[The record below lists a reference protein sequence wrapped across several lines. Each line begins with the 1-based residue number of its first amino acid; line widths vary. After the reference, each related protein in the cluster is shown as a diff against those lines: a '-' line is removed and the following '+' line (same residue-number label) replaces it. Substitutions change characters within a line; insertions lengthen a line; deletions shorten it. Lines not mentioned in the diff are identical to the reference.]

1 MMDRRIGFGLFFF
14 ALVISLSATA
24 NAQLEVNG
32 GFTHLTGDF
41 GLNGFNGA
49 AGWQFKPQVELTVD
63 TDFVWN
69 TSKTGV
75 FDLAPT
81 TGEFIIKSNLQN
93 YMGGGRVDLVG
104 WKALQGLKKKKLLP
118 FAELLFGWS
127 RLGQSLASST
137 GVVSFSGSDGAYTY
151 TFGGGVDYRLGDQWF
166 ARGRLDWERTHFDSA
181 AQNRARLSIAI
192 GHYFGSH

>member
-1 MMDRRIGFGLFFF
+1 MMDRRIGSVLFFL
-14 ALVISLSATA
+14 ALVVSLSTGAH
-24 NAQLEVNG
+24 AQLEVNG

-93 YMGGGRVDLVG
+93 ISGGARVDLVG
-104 WKALQGLKKKKLLP
+104 WKALHALSKKKLLP

-127 RLGQSLASST
+127 RLGQSLTSST
-137 GVVSFSGSDGAYTY
+137 GVVSFSGSDDAYTY
-151 TFGGGVDYRLGDQWF
+151 TFGGGVDYRLGEQWF
-166 ARGRLDWERTHFDSA
+166 TRGRLDWERTHFESA
-181 AQNRARLSIAI
+181 AQNRARLSITI
-192 GHYFGSH
+192 GRFFGSR